1 MMREPKKRGRP
12 PRAAPIERKDAVK
25 SSRQRWLVTN
35 AITGVTNA
43 RVEDWIPNTP
53 EARAALKMCAAQ
65 LRRDA
70 GTFVPEDLIF

>member
-1 MMREPKKRGRP
+1 MGRKKIHETNGDKV
-12 PRAAPIERKDAVK
+12 AA
-25 SSRQRWLVTN
+25 SRNRWKVTN
-35 AITGVTNA
+35 TITGVTNA

-53 EARAALKMCAAQ
+53 EARATLKECAAQ

>member
-1 MMREPKKRGRP
+1 MIREPKKRGRP
-12 PRAAPIERKDAVK
+12 PRPIPITPAEATKT
-25 SSRQRWLVTN
+25 SRSRWQVAN
-35 AITGVTNA
+35 PKTGVTNA

-70 GTFVPEDLIF
+70 GTFVPDDLIF

>member
-1 MMREPKKRGRP
+1 MGRKKIHETNGEKV
-12 PRAAPIERKDAVK
+12 AA
-25 SSRQRWLVTN
+25 SRNRWKVTN
-35 AITGVTNA
+35 ISTGVTNA

-53 EARAALKMCAAQ
+53 ESRAALKMCAAQ